1 MQKQGENEV
10 YKTKKD
16 ILTTIH
22 AIQNKQRKIRPHFFG
37 SFKQFIKTSLI
48 PVVKPC

>member
-16 ILTTIH
+16 MLTTIH
-22 AIQNKQRKIRPHFFG
+22 AIQNKE
-37 SFKQFIKTSLI
+37 KTDPICLAVLSSL
-48 PVVKPC
+48 